1 MPLSALA
8 STVTLAVVLFVVTNI
23 DDIFIIVAFFADRK
37 LRAREIV
44 VGQYVGL
51 GALTLICVIAA
62 LVALVIPS
70 QYIGLLGLLPIALGV
85 KELIEQWR
93 DADDDDD
100 ADEARVSA
108 ASSIGK
114 ITAVSMV
121 TIANGGDNIGVYI
134 PVFATRSAAELVV
147 IVSVFAVMT
156 GVWCVLAHW
165 LVSHRTIGAPL
176 RRYGHRALP
185 YVLIGLGVLILYQ
198 AGTLALLQ

>member
-1 MPLSALA
+1 MPIAALA

-44 VGQYVGL
+44 IGQYVGL

-93 DADDDDD
+93 DADNDDD
-100 ADEARVSA
+100 ADEAQVSA

-114 ITAVSMV
+114 IVAVSMV

-156 GVWCVLAHW
+156 GLWCVLAHW

-185 YVLIGLGVLILYQ
+185 FILIGLGVLILYP
-198 AGTLALLQ
+198 AGTLALLR